1 MSEYRGATHPC
12 PPICFHLRFLAYERL
27 ESKDAPKRQQDAH
40 RGDMAAVDAVSRNG
54 VGSMAY
60 GSAASTDMAL
70 PAYASTSKCLSG
82 PNAAPAVPAR
92 GGRPAGVSGSNGDQY
107 DYADSPCTVLP
118 RSLCVLFPQVFQD
131 LGQAHTVSNNNSSAK
146 RPTTTLEGMASG
158 VVHDAAS
165 LKGLFDPFP
174 TPDAVSELAYTLSHL
189 PPKSEAETALMQ
201 GLRNSKVVKAAV
213 QMARGAADD
222 SDGVRATVLSA
233 LVNLAGMGGQ
243 DIVWAQGGYDLQLE
257 GLRSR
262 DPTVMYFAATGV
274 QNMLAG
280 RAASPDQQASYVR
293 QVRSHPTNASPR
305 APNPVNPRVPLA
317 SFSTPAPHLSS
328 RTAGGRR
335 GGSADGRPPRAS
347 QCRGA
352 ALRRSPSERG
362 RDQRCAVDAGLS
374 LDSRVRVR
382 RRV

>member
-1 MSEYRGATHPC
+1 M
-12 PPICFHLRFLAYERL
+12 
-27 ESKDAPKRQQDAH
+27 
-40 RGDMAAVDAVSRNG
+40 DAVGRNG

-82 PNAAPAVPAR
+82 PNAAPAGPAG
-92 GGRPAGVSGSNGDQY
+92 GGRPAGVSGSNGCQY
-107 DYADSPCTVLP
+107 DYADSPSTVLP
-118 RSLCVLFPQVFQD
+118 TSGALFPHVCQD

-146 RPTTTLEGMASG
+146 RPTNTLEVMASG

-189 PPKSEAETALMQ
+189 PPKSEAEQALMQ

-213 QMARGAADD
+213 QMARGAEDD

-305 APNPVNPRVPLA
+305 TRTRSILAVPLA

-374 LDSRVRVR
+374 LDSRVRVW

>member
-1 MSEYRGATHPC
+1 MSEQKLAD
-12 PPICFHLRFLAYERL
+12 CFLRFLA
-27 ESKDAPKRQQDAH
+27 ESKDSPSGASKDSPKRQQDGH
-40 RGDMAAVDAVSRNG
+40 RGDMAAVDAVGRNG

-82 PNAAPAVPAR
+82 PNAAPAGPAG
-92 GGRPAGVSGSNGDQY
+92 GGRHAGVSGSNGCQY
-107 DYADSPCTVLP
+107 DYADSPNTVLP
-118 RSLCVLFPQVFQD
+118 TSGALFPHVCQD

-146 RPTTTLEGMASG
+146 RPTNTLEVMASG

-189 PPKSEAETALMQ
+189 PPKSEAEQALMQ

-213 QMARGAADD
+213 QMARGAEDD

-305 APNPVNPRVPLA
+305 APNPVNPRC
-317 SFSTPAPHLSS
+317 APRLVQHA
-328 RTAGGRR
+328 RTASLLAHSWWTPGRI
-335 GGSADGRPPRAS
+335 S
-347 QCRGA
+347 
-352 ALRRSPSERG
+352 
-362 RDQRCAVDAGLS
+362 
-374 LDSRVRVR
+374 
-382 RRV
+382 